1 MIIVN
6 DPGVA
11 YEGCIPQE
19 TTINNVKL
27 AHAYVPI
34 QKFCK
39 TYAPLTGLTKGT
51 IFPALSGLYDV
62 YWKKMREM
70 DDE

>member
-6 DPGVA
+6 DPGA
-11 YEGCIPQE
+11 AAEGCIPQE
-19 TTINNVKL
+19 TTIKDVKL

-39 TYAPLTGLTKGT
+39 TYAPVTALTKGT
-51 IFPALSGLYDV
+51 IFPALSGLYDG
-62 YWKKMREM
+62 YWKMMREM
-70 DDE
+70 KDE